1 MKVRNTSS
9 SYGLISIALHWIAA
23 VLIIGLFA
31 LGLWMV
37 DLSYAHP
44 WYTVAP
50 WFHIGAGMVLAGLM
64 ALRLAWRFI
73 QPPPAFEPGMQNWE
87 RAAALSAHW
96 LMYAATVGV
105 IASGYLITTADGSAV
120 SVFGWVELPPIQLGI
135 EHQADLAGRI
145 HYYGAWLL
153 VLMAGGHSLA
163 AIKHHV
169 IDRDRTLVKMLRPE
183 R

>member
-1 MKVRNTSS
+1 MRFRNTPS
-9 SYGLISIALHWIAA
+9 SYGLVSIALHWLVALAI
-23 VLIIGLFA
+23 VGLFA

-37 DLSYAHP
+37 ELSYADP
-44 WYTVAP
+44 WYTTAP
-50 WFHIGAGMVLAGLM
+50 WLHIGVGMLLG
-64 ALRLAWRFI
+64 ALIGVRLVWRLL
-73 QPPPAFEPGMQNWE
+73 QPRPAFEPGMRGWE

-96 LMYAATVGV
+96 LMYAATVAV
-105 IASGYLITTADGSAV
+105 IASGYLITTADGSPV
-120 SVFGWVELPPIQLGI
+120 SVFGWLELPAIQLGI
-135 EHQADLAGRI
+135 ERQADLAGRV

-169 IDRDRTLVKMLRPE
+169 IDRDRTLIKMLRPE